1 MKVKILIL
9 DETLREPDFI
19 FTDGHIDVDSI
30 TGCYFSNENLLEDS
44 INLFTTAGTITVKR
58 DEILTAALK
67 EKFKSFYA

>member
-67 EKFKSFYA
+67 EIFKSFYA